1 MEKGELMKKAKKLYR
16 IQVTQR
22 EENKAPQR
30 RVFEVDGFL
39 LVTTDV
45 DLHQTQAL
53 YTGGNIPMLTLGAAI
68 VEICKGRNESFIEA
82 MRGHAKIAFD
92 SVMDDCKKAAK
103 A

>member
-1 MEKGELMKKAKKLYR
+1 LEKGELMKKAKKGYR
-16 IQVTQR
+16 IQVIQR
-22 EENKAPQR
+22 GEEGPVR

-68 VEICKGRNESFIEA
+68 AETCKGRNESFIEA
-82 MRGHAKIAFD
+82 MRGHAKIVFD
-92 SVMDDCKKAAK
+92 AVMDDCKKAAK